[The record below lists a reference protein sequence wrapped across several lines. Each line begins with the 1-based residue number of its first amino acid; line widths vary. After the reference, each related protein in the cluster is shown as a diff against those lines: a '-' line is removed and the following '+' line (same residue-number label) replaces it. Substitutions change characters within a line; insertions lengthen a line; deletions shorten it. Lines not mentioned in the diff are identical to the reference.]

1 MAMLV
6 TPHWRS
12 QSRTANTHGS
22 GQIPAGKTVWED
34 VKKKYIECLPI
45 SEGISQAK
53 RPPYGQCPVKKHQ
66 IIGIFQSP
74 FATLVEVCVH
84 LCHD

>member
-22 GQIPAGKTVWED
+22 GQIPAGKIVWED
-34 VKKKYIECLPI
+34 VKKKIV
-45 SEGISQAK
+45 
-53 RPPYGQCPVKKHQ
+53 GQCPVKVVGETLSH
-66 IIGIFQSP
+66 IIDIKLILYLSLKDFLRQNG
-74 FATLVEVCVH
+74 LLMDNV
-84 LCHD
+84 L